1 LEAIND
7 QRVQL
12 IASAVKA
19 EVGRQD
25 HLPVVLSLDS
35 DVQEALT
42 FPSDATRIDRLNRK
56 LQRVSEEADTRAL
69 YVVGIDGKVLAS
81 DDWEATPTLVGRD
94 LSSQPYF
101 REAITK
107 SKSSHLGTGAETNR
121 VRFFLA
127 EAARTAVLKGV
138 VVVRIEF
145 DALESAW
152 ERAGERVF
160 LTDSD
165 GIVFLSSDP
174 AYKFRIVNTAAATPE
189 SALERARVN
198 YPDVDVGQM
207 EFTVLEK
214 RQSASIVS
222 LRWDGVESSY
232 LYQSQLLP
240 DFGWTIHR
248 LAGLAEVRTDQRD
261 GGIIGATLSAL
272 FISLLLYVVQRH
284 HALVAAKS
292 MGTQLALEVSKRTSE
307 LSDANASLRTEI
319 DERRRAEAQLRE
331 TQNELVQ
338 AGKLAALGQ
347 MSAALAHEI
356 NQPLAAIRTF
366 IASTKIFAQRGDFAQ
381 TIGNLDVITRLA
393 ERMASITSH
402 LKMFARK
409 SEPGHPEPVQVARAI
424 EGALFLMDSQ
434 IKSAGV
440 RIDVEVDSQAWVLGY
455 TVQLEQVFVNLVQ
468 NAIDAVATNSSP
480 SIKIVTSADNDS
492 VITKIADN
500 GPGIDV
506 DVLDRIFDPFV
517 TTKPMSKGLGLGLS
531 ISYGIVQ
538 ELHGRIYASNPVQGG
553 AEVTVEL
560 PRHKTQY
567 VLKALSANA

>member
-1 LEAIND
+1 
-7 QRVQL
+7 
-12 IASAVKA
+12 
-19 EVGRQD
+19 
-25 HLPVVLSLDS
+25 
-35 DVQEALT
+35 
-42 FPSDATRIDRLNRK
+42 
-56 LQRVSEEADTRAL
+56 
-69 YVVGIDGKVLAS
+69 
-81 DDWEATPTLVGRD
+81 
-94 LSSQPYF
+94 
-101 REAITK
+101 
-107 SKSSHLGTGAETNR
+107 
-121 VRFFLA
+121 
-127 EAARTAVLKGV
+127 
-138 VVVRIEF
+138 
-145 DALESAW
+145 
-152 ERAGERVF
+152 
-160 LTDSD
+160 
-165 GIVFLSSDP
+165 
-174 AYKFRIVNTAAATPE
+174 
-189 SALERARVN
+189 
-198 YPDVDVGQM
+198 
-207 EFTVLEK
+207 
-214 RQSASIVS
+214 
-222 LRWDGVESSY
+222 
-232 LYQSQLLP
+232 
-240 DFGWTIHR
+240 
-248 LAGLAEVRTDQRD
+248 
-261 GGIIGATLSAL
+261 
-272 FISLLLYVVQRH
+272 
-284 HALVAAKS
+284 